1 MRPISCQTCVRH
13 YFPNLHWEFICWMCS
28 ISSSLNCLAS
38 RVWTPSL
45 ISCVSATEHL
55 TCTWTMTVLSL
66 LSFYRSADPWVVG
79 RSWAFM
85 DLSVILYRWQVRL
98 FSVSTSQLAGSGCAS
113 WSVCPHLFSIC
124 LKNLL
129 KPELLNSSYE
139 PFLFFLFSAH
149 GQSISKI
156 IMFSLLYTEREI
168 EKW

>member
-28 ISSSLNCLAS
+28 ISSSLDCLAS

-45 ISCVSATEHL
+45 ISCVSATAL
-55 TCTWTMTVLSL
+55 N
-66 LSFYRSADPWVVG
+66 
-79 RSWAFM
+79 M
-85 DLSVILYRWQVRL
+85 DLNHDCSVATFFLPLSRSLGCWPRVSFHGFVCHLIDGKFCL

-139 PFLFFLFSAH
+139 PLLFFLFSAH

>member
-28 ISSSLNCLAS
+28 ISSSLDCLAS
-38 RVWTPSL
+38 RIWTPSL
-45 ISCVSATEHL
+45 ISCVSATALNMDLNHDCSVATFFL
-55 TCTWTMTVLSL
+55 L
-66 LSFYRSADPWVVG
+66 LSRSLGCWLLMSFHGFVCHLIDG
-79 RSWAFM
+79 KFC
-85 DLSVILYRWQVRL
+85 L

-139 PFLFFLFSAH
+139 PLLFFLFSAH

>member
-28 ISSSLNCLAS
+28 ISSSLDCLAS

-45 ISCVSATEHL
+45 ISCVSATALNMDLNHDCSVATFFL
-55 TCTWTMTVLSL
+55 L
-66 LSFYRSADPWVVG
+66 LSRLLGWLLMSFHGFVSYLIDG
-79 RSWAFM
+79 KFC
-85 DLSVILYRWQVRL
+85 L
-98 FSVSTSQLAGSGCAS
+98 FSVSTSHLAGSGCAS

-129 KPELLNSSYE
+129 KPELFNSSHE